1 MLDIIENGMIYNDIF
16 GVDTVGIE
24 PKLYKCCMCGEELQE
39 DYFRDIQ
46 LLVCSDCEHEFI
58 KQNMDK
64 YFDEFVL
71 FASRE
76 FTKYMWC
83 ILSKEEQS
91 SAVKKALL
99 EIPKDEQQALKFNF
113 CNNQHFMEFITERIL
128 KNG

>member
-58 KQNMDK
+58 KQNIDK
-64 YFDEFVL
+64 YFDDYIDNKQAEFVRYML
-71 FASRE
+71 ASLDKDE
-76 FTKYMWC
+76 TFK
-83 ILSKEEQS
+83 
-91 SAVKKALL
+91 AVKYALTKISTEYINEVKL
-99 EIPKDEQQALKFNF
+99 CF
-113 CNNQHFMEFITERIL
+113 CDNQDFIEYISERVS
-128 KNG
+128 